1 MPFFRM
7 ALFGDNRGMNTPLF
21 ILSLLLLVIISFV
34 LFWGFV
40 VWLISRVSG
49 WQRLARHYR
58 TPTPPKGQPVSQM
71 LAMLGSAR
79 HRGTLTLQAAPE
91 GLYLTVMVLFRL
103 GHPPLLIPWSAV
115 KRRGTSAG
123 DLSNWLTLELGDPPV
138 TTLRLPAA
146 LVDHEVLG
154 QYIKPV

>member
-1 MPFFRM
+1 
-7 ALFGDNRGMNTPLF
+7 MNTPLF

-34 LFWGFV
+34 LIWSFV
-40 VWLISRVSG
+40 VWLISRLSG
-49 WQRLARHYR
+49 WHRLARHYR
-58 TPTPPKGQPVSQM
+58 TSAPPTGQPVRQM

-79 HRGTLTLQAAPE
+79 HRGTLTLQAAPA

-115 KRRGTSAG
+115 KRCGASAG
-123 DLSNWLTLELGDPPV
+123 DLSNWLTLALGEPPI

-146 LVDHEVLG
+146 LVDHGVLD
-154 QYIKPV
+154 QYIKPT